1 MGRSIS
7 LIGSVLLAAALISP
21 AWAKPGKGN
30 GGGGGGGSQGG
41 GGLSALEDRVNEL
54 EGQHSF
60 ARVIET
66 AATCTVVSSSASTGP
81 VIATFIADGDCLIT
95 FSGDV
100 AVETCSAVAT
110 IVGDTAGEIA
120 VNSTMKTALGDSWEV
135 FTFDLAGTPA
145 AANFNLTLTC
155 P

>member
-1 MGRSIS
+1 MRRSIS
-7 LIGSVLLAAALISP
+7 IIGSVLLAAALISP

-30 GGGGGGGSQGG
+30 GVGGGGG
-41 GGLSALEDRVNEL
+41 EI

-66 AATCTVVSSSASTGP
+66 AATCTVVSSSASAGP

-145 AANFNLTLTC
+145 AANFNLIVTC